1 MALRLPFKAR
11 ESGCRRRGTGLPTP
25 RRIFRHFQQQ
35 YASDEMRDDLREL
48 RSWLLW
54 CNERGL
60 DVAIEW
66 EKQWEINPEAY
77 PNVHAKAR
85 AVDASRRRVSHF
97 FGAIAELYS
106 QRLLGEPLARV
117 LANYSGI
124 DLLFL
129 VVEPLES
136 RLGAYERSQVDTL
149 ASLTGYSGPKSLI
162 VGQAAIR
169 RRPGQLPPGR
179 THQTASVE
187 SRQASTPGNPQNL
200 RRFRFFRAKA

>member
-1 MALRLPFKAR
+1 VADIQPDPWAIATAV
-11 ESGCRRRGTGLPTP
+11 GTGVAAVAAGVAAIAAWRSAFLSKHASQVAADAAQATADAAQAT
-25 RRIFRHFQQQ
+25 IFLHFRQH
-35 YASDEMRDDLREL
+35 YASEEMRDDLREL

-117 LANYSGI
+117 LANYSGS
-124 DLLFL
+124 DLVFP
-129 VVEPLES
+129 VVEHLEKILNPTGYKKS
-136 RLGAYERSQVDTL
+136 HFDIL
-149 ASLTGYSGPKSLI
+149 ARLTGYSGP
-162 VGQAAIR
+162 
-169 RRPGQLPPGR
+169 
-179 THQTASVE
+179 
-187 SRQASTPGNPQNL
+187 
-200 RRFRFFRAKA
+200 RA